1 MLLDIGG
8 SRDSLAGS
16 YIIFKAS
23 SRLPPRP
30 GSPLM
35 LSNINLIDSTGEVS
49 QVNTQLET
57 FPYTQSPVE
66 RLAKVWSLLSSQLKM
81 ILTGG
86 SHWAGTMPAICLK
99 IPPIRPSTAG
109 LEIQGFHYKKSFSHN
124 SELFLTISCGP
135 LKSNLS
141 LSLHSEQVRLLKTC

>member
-109 LEIQGFHYKKSFSHN
+109 LELQGFIIKNHFHTNQNYFWRSRVVLSRVTWAC
-124 SELFLTISCGP
+124 LFTVS
-135 LKSNLS
+135 
-141 LSLHSEQVRLLKTC
+141 RWDY